1 MNLRLSLLFLLALL
15 PLAPHTQAA
24 QVLRNLVHIEG
35 VRENPLIGYGLVV
48 GLNGS
53 GDSTQVK
60 FAGQSVS
67 NMLKQFGVKLPDGV
81 DAKSKNVATVMVSA
95 VFPPGYRKGQGIDV
109 TVSSVGDAKNL
120 RGGTLL
126 LTQLRAADGEVYA
139 LAQGNLVVGGLNAQ
153 GKSGS
158 SVTVNT
164 PTSGRI
170 PNGARIE
177 REIETDFDTHPTV
190 RLSLRHPHFQT
201 ATNIVDVI
209 NRRFGNIASTR
220 DATSIDVVA
229 PENPTQRVAFVAAP
243 GSVADRRRR
252 RGAEGRL
259 QLAHRHRGDRR
270 GRARCVRQR
279 SSHGSLKVVISES
292 TAVSQPQ
299 PFGRGQTVV
308 TPQSEVA
315 VEQGNGRMFKWPAG
329 ASLQTHHRRHQQHRR
344 HARRHHGDPA
354 GAGPGR
360 RDRRRT
366 GRHLRTIHANQSE
379 PGAERRQRHSRPGQR
394 RPTPATG
401 RRPSMPPSSSKA
413 FSSPACCTRCAA
425 ARAKWPAKTASSKT
439 RSTAT
444 CSTWPIPWWR
454 TRWPASARSAS
465 PMRSCASCC
474 LPPRPAQPRVCRQP
488 RRPP

>member
-1 MNLRLSLLFLLALL
+1 MNLRLPVLFLLALL
-15 PLAPHTQAA
+15 PLAPQTQAA

-53 GDSTQVK
+53 GDSTQAK

-126 LTQLRAADGEVYA
+126 QTQLRAADGEVYA

-201 ATNIVDVI
+201 ATNVVDVI

-229 PENPTQRVAFVAAP
+229 PENPTQRVAFVARLEALP
-243 GSVADRRRR
+243 IDVGDEVPKVVFNSRTGTVVI
-252 RGAEGRL
+252 AEGVK
-259 QLAHRHRGDRR
+259 
-270 GRARCVRQR
+270 VRPAAV
-279 SSHGSLKVVISES
+279 SHGSLKVVISES

-308 TPQSEVA
+308 TPQSGVA

-329 ASLQTHHRRHQQHRR
+329 ASLQRIIDVINSTGATPDDIMAILQALDQ
-344 HARRHHGDPA
+344 A
-354 GAGPGR
+354 GAIEGE
-360 RDRRRT
+360 
-366 GRHLRTIHANQSE
+366 LVVI
-379 PGAERRQRHSRPGQR
+379 
-394 RPTPATG
+394 
-401 RRPSMPPSSSKA
+401 
-413 FSSPACCTRCAA
+413 
-425 ARAKWPAKTASSKT
+425 
-439 RSTAT
+439 
-444 CSTWPIPWWR
+444 
-454 TRWPASARSAS
+454 
-465 PMRSCASCC
+465 
-474 LPPRPAQPRVCRQP
+474 
-488 RRPP
+488 